1 MARQQ
6 KQQTLEDVLQKITRQ
21 RRRSSGAQRLVLKA
35 FSDSRSTEG
44 FFANLRTAIDTLP
57 PVVRQQA
64 TGIKEILPL
73 LKQGEVIIAKKLPPP
88 PPTTGMLQATRE
100 REAQARASVAQR
112 QKTGQEKI
120 ERAEKE
126 FAERQE
132 ALPEALAAGREAGD
146 IRIAQ
151 EKLEA
156 RSIRKIRERE
166 EFGATQEEQAARVED
181 EQAREAAIRVKEAA
195 AGIEEVR
202 AEEVPTPP
210 TGLAPFFGLDQFNEV
225 LQKAGGK
232 DFDIPETGDEKI
244 ARVFGIRD
252 LVKVLVAVDPKD
264 FVEATRRFLEQTPE
278 IGKGA
283 IAQILVGV
291 DKLERAEA
299 TRPGFFEAEKLTER
313 RQERL
318 RIETI
323 RGVVEEPF
331 REEGKIERAIRE
343 VKGLP
348 DPQLEAKEERQRR
361 ITQLALEEIT
371 PAFIKDEVA
380 NIEADNP
387 TVTEPPPGISDDTK
401 EPETTDGK
409 EQLEGGAQGLQDYR
423 VGLDKIAAGGGN
435 LSDFKSSFL
444 EPRLRAVMPGS
455 TFEEIAA
462 QADRIMAYTG
472 IDIEKQNQ
480 EISEAVASV
489 QRRING
495 IENRGWFV
503 NFLRILAVT
512 LAGNDPLAGFRLI
525 AAEQD
530 TLLQLENQKLQ
541 LLRIRGARDIKT
553 RERSIELSLQIAKI
567 DNTARLAAQK
577 ALRAGVPTSAEQR
590 AAGANTFKILD
601 RLGDPRR
608 EDLVQAIK
616 ERRVT
621 ALQALSEILVIN
633 DLKIIMAGNRGV
645 SVNDPQFA
653 KQIEEDAIA
662 AGLAMLSDV
671 RAGLA
676 ALFKGVSAKTVK
688 GEGFTFFDRLRKQQ

>member
-1 MARQQ
+1 MARKQE
-6 KQQTLEDVLQKITRQ
+6 QQTLEDVLQKITRQ

-44 FFANLRTAIDTLP
+44 FFANLRGAIEALP

-73 LKQGEVIIAKKLPPP
+73 LKQGEVIIAKRLPPP
-88 PPTTGMLQATRE
+88 PPTVGMLQATRE

-120 ERAEKE
+120 ERAEE
-126 FAERQE
+126 VFAKRQE

-166 EFGATQEEQAARVED
+166 EFGETQEEQVARIED
-181 EQAREAAIRVKEAA
+181 EQAREAAIGVKEAA
-195 AGIEEVR
+195 GEGVRVEIPEEPKPR
-202 AEEVPTPP
+202 EE
-210 TGLAPFFGLDQFNEV
+210 APVEFFGLDQLDEV
-225 LQKAGGK
+225 LQEEGRGFGVPGPATANRVAAVRQLRTAIGPVDPK
-232 DFDIPETGDEKI
+232 DIPETI
-244 ARVFGIRD
+244 
-252 LVKVLVAVDPKD
+252 
-264 FVEATRRFLEQTPE
+264 RRFIEQTPQ

-283 IAQILVGV
+283 QDRILAAV
-291 DKLERAEA
+291 DKLERTAA
-299 TRPGFFEAEKLTER
+299 SRPGFFEAEVRTER
-313 RQERL
+313 RQELL
-318 RIETI
+318 RIKTI
-323 RGVVEEPF
+323 REVVEEPF
-331 REEGKIERAIRE
+331 REEDKIGKAIRE
-343 VKGLP
+343 AKGLP
-348 DPQLEAKEERQRR
+348 DPRIESEKERQKR

-371 PAFIKDEVA
+371 PSFIKTEVA
-380 NIEADNP
+380 NVELDNP
-387 TVTEPPPGISDDTK
+387 TVTEPLPGISDDTK
-401 EPETTDGK
+401 EPETTDGR
-409 EQLEGGAQGLQDYR
+409 EQLEAGAQGLQGTRGD
-423 VGLDKIAAGGGN
+423 LDRTTAAGGN
-435 LSDFKSSFL
+435 LSDYKNNIL
-444 EPRLRAVMPGS
+444 VPKLRAVMPGA
-455 TFEEIAA
+455 TNEDLEA
-462 QADRIMAYTG
+462 QADRYMAYIG
-472 IDIEKQNQ
+472 IDIERQNQ
-480 EISEAVASV
+480 EISEAVSAI
-489 QRRING
+489 QRRISG

-503 NFLRILAVT
+503 NFLRILAVV

-541 LLRIRGARDIKT
+541 LLRIRGEGGRKARGRALDFA
-553 RERSIELSLQIAKI
+553 LQIAKI
-567 DNTARLAAQK
+567 ENTAKLQEQK

-590 AAGANTFKILD
+590 SAGANAFKILD

-608 EDLVQAIK
+608 EDIVQAIK
-616 ERRVT
+616 EGKVT
-621 ALQALSEILVIN
+621 PLEVLSEILVIN
-633 DLKIIMAGNRGV
+633 DLKIIIAGNLGV

-662 AGLAMLSDV
+662 AGLAMLSGV

-676 ALFKGVSAKTVK
+676 ALFKGVAAKTVE